1 MGCRRKIGRWR
12 GGEVSWQQS
21 NMVHAIDHILVLCA
35 EVWEHNVHEVV
46 RISLLDVGLW
56 AGEHVGWGMCGLGNI
71 KYTHIWACIAPGC
84 HCQ

>member
-1 MGCRRKIGRWR
+1 MKFGLFAM
-12 GGEVSWQQS
+12 
-21 NMVHAIDHILVLCA
+21 NMYACSYPETAIQVAQLA
-35 EVWEHNVHEVV
+35 EEAGFE
-46 RISLLDVGLW
+46 SLW